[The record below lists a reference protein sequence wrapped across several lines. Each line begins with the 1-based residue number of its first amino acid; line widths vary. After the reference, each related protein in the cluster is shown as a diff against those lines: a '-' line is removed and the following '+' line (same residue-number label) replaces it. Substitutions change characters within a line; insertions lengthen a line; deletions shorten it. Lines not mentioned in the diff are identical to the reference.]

1 MPVFSSK
8 SERRIICQ
16 LQKENQTKM
25 HKQEKKKIIFLQLI
39 HLHHSFII
47 EIKQKDCFVLSDNLA
62 QKEAEEKRWTQSCLY
77 LNKAF
82 LWVNNVH

>member
-25 HKQEKKKIIFLQLI
+25 HKQEKKKKSFFSSSFTHII
-39 HLHHSFII
+39 
-47 EIKQKDCFVLSDNLA
+47 LS
-62 QKEAEEKRWTQSCLY
+62 
-77 LNKAF
+77 
-82 LWVNNVH
+82 